1 MHPDSG
7 LTYDVI
13 VELENGDFFAIE
25 TGLSKEEAEKT
36 KATAMQLFQ
45 EVGVVEQPA
54 TKDVKD

>member
-1 MHPDSG
+1 MYSDSG
-7 LTYDVI
+7 PTYDVI

-45 EVGVVEQPA
+45 EVGVVEQPV
-54 TKDVKD
+54 TKEVKD